1 MENVRDEAKLKEAIF
16 QTVAFFDMFDYPLTI
31 FEIWQYL
38 RFKCDI
44 ADVQKILDSRQDL
57 RTEPSAIDKIDEK
70 NGLYF
75 LAGRSEIYET
85 RLKRYNFS
93 ERKFR
98 RLSRVA
104 RIFKLIPWIKMI
116 AMGNMIGSDNL
127 KDGSD
132 IDLFIVTEKKRIWI
146 TRLFCVSIIKLL
158 RLRPVPGKEKDK
170 ICLSF
175 FISEADLD
183 LRSLMLDKAAK
194 PLRSADRSGL
204 AAFDLDVY
212 FIYWLIML
220 VPVYDTQG
228 VYKKL
233 MHENNWVHFFMPN
246 WRPAEIVRRR
256 QAGKPLP
263 YIYKDIVDM
272 LVGGLETNVKKW
284 QLKIMPEVLARPL
297 NKDTRVVANDNI
309 IKLHANDRREE
320 YREKFIKKVANMTQ

>member
-1 MENVRDEAKLKEAIF
+1 MVNITDNTRLKEAIF

-44 ADVQKILDSRQDL
+44 VDVQKILDSRRDL
-57 RTEPSAIDKIDEK
+57 RTEPSAIDRIDEK

-93 ERKFR
+93 ERKFK
-98 RLSRVA
+98 RLLRVV

-116 AMGNMIGSDNL
+116 AMGNMIGADNL
-127 KDGSD
+127 RDDSD
-132 IDLFIVTEKKRIWI
+132 IDLFIITEKKRIWI
-146 TRLFCVSIIKLL
+146 TRLFCVSIVKLL
-158 RLRPVPGKEKDK
+158 KLRPEPGKEKDK

-175 FISEADLD
+175 FISEADLN
-183 LRSLMLDKAAK
+183 LKRLMLDV
-194 PLRSADRSGL
+194 RSGFKTRL
-204 AAFDLDVY
+204 SIEDIY

-233 MHENNWVHFFMPN
+233 MHENNWVHFFVPN
-246 WRPAEIVRRR
+246 WRPAETAGRR

-263 YIYKDIVDM
+263 YIYKDIVEM
-272 LVGGLETNVKKW
+272 FLGGLEVNVKKW

-320 YREKFIKKVANMTQ
+320 YREKFIRKVTKQ